1 MPRLCQSIEEPAA
14 AAAVPRLSVAFALS
28 LSSHFGEAAQGIRF
42 SGKLAN
48 YFASSRRKLSY
59 SSQDFTTAA
68 ESGAEWE

>member
-1 MPRLCQSIEEPAA
+1 MPRLCQRIEEPAA
-14 AAAVPRLSVAFALS
+14 AAAVPRLSVAFA

-48 YFASSRRKLSY
+48 YFASSRRKLRYTSH
-59 SSQDFTTAA
+59 DFTTAA